1 MDSRLRLTDVRLIP
15 ASTDERQR
23 GLLGFVAFNLNDRVR
38 LDGATL
44 RRTSSGRLRISFPM
58 RRDRHGREHPL
69 LRPLADAARRELE
82 RQVLAALGLTQ
93 GSNPGNASS
102 LEHPPAGGGAPKQPQ
117 PLLRPKPCTLR

>member
-1 MDSRLRLTDVRLIP
+1 MDSRLRLTNVRLIP
-15 ASTDERQR
+15 ASADERQR

-69 LRPLADAARRELE
+69 LRPLDDAARRELE

-93 GSNPGNASS
+93 GAIPDAAAPN
-102 LEHPPAGGGAPKQPQ
+102 EHPCTGGG
-117 PLLRPKPCTLR
+117 RT